1 MIVVVIDRKGQ
12 PLCHIPVKIGNVL
25 MFNDIFFVLM
35 SYYISLI
42 PYFRITWVSI
52 IQMEK
57 EIRELTEQRDLAQSR
72 IEDLLR
78 MVGKEQISRD
88 VIPIS

>member
-1 MIVVVIDRKGQ
+1 
-12 PLCHIPVKIGNVL
+12 

-57 EIRELTEQRDLAQSR
+57 EIRDLTEQRDLAQSR

>member
-1 MIVVVIDRKGQ
+1 
-12 PLCHIPVKIGNVL
+12 